1 MNSPKANK
9 LIQKIISEVKKNGID
24 AESLVPQLHEL
35 RELAKLENDPVVIR
49 SIRMTYEHLENNG
62 AWEYPVIKPEE
73 DENENPIEDE
83 GYTAEEHFETLM
95 SMLEKSDNKY
105 NRDELRVIANE
116 LNDF

>member
-9 LIQKIISEVKKNGID
+9 LIQKITSEVTKGGID
-24 AESLVPQLHEL
+24 AESLIPQLQEL

-49 SIRMTYEHLENNG
+49 CIRMAYEHLENNG

-73 DENENPIEDE
+73 DEDGNPLEDE
-83 GYTAEEHFETLM
+83 EYTAEEHFSTLL

-105 NRDELRVIANE
+105 NRDELRSIANE